1 MLEHL
6 KQNMWKKEIMLPS
19 WNISTIEKYLNSFA
33 MFFYLLIRLEKK
45 EYFAYFHDFQ
55 ALHNLQHIFLRTADQ
70 IYPSHIRVYSFH
82 FDFSLEFC
90 WKTDIATWLVYYWF
104 GFMLDIKKTYK
115 SQQLTLIRESQLYFS
130 LQRYSLHPFSWTGD
144 GQFEESQF
152 FSFRCCYH
160 WRDELGFVQDL
171 LSFYSKRL
179 SRKGQE
185 AFQDSKQSTLKADEA
200 MLELTQRRG
209 YVLEIRI

>member
-1 MLEHL
+1 MRCSSTCWFG
-6 KQNMWKKEIMLPS
+6 WKRKSISPTFMIFRHFTIS
-19 WNISTIEKYLNSFA
+19 NIYSCV
-33 MFFYLLIRLEKK
+33 LLTKFIL
-45 EYFAYFHDFQ
+45 
-55 ALHNLQHIFLRTADQ
+55 HIFGYTLFISNFLWNSAEKQ
-70 IYPSHIRVYSFH
+70 ILLHELSI
-82 FDFSLEFC
+82 
-90 WKTDIATWLVYYWF
+90 T
-104 GFMLDIKKTYK
+104 GLDLLGIKKTYK
-115 SQQLTLIRESQLYFS
+115 SQLTLIRESQLYFS

-209 YVLEIRI
+209 YVLEIKILKESI